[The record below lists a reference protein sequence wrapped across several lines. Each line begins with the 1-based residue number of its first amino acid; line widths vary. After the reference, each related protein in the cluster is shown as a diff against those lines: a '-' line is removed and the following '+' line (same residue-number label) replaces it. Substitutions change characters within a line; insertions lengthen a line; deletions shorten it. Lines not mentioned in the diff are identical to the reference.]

1 MKQIILFLSILLTG
15 YSSFAQSPESMNYQ
29 AVIRNSAGDLLSEK
43 PVGIR
48 IKILH
53 NTVVGTAVYVETHS
67 VTTNKNG
74 LVTIKIGAGTIISGS
89 ISAINWSDGP
99 YFLQTE
105 TDPAGGTA
113 YSIIFVSQMLSVPYA
128 LHAKTAGSITGTGVL
143 PVLNGGTGQ
152 TTASN
157 AINALVPS
165 QTGNAGKYLSTDGS
179 SVSWTA
185 SSSSGV
191 SSFAQFYAL
200 MPGDN
205 PGVVPIGGNVEFPQN
220 GPTSGTD
227 VTRIDAGSFNIAA
240 IGTYM
245 VNWQVPVTEAG
256 QLALTLN
263 GSLLPYTVVGRATG
277 TSQIVGTTLIV
288 TESMNSVLTVV
299 NSSSYSAFTITPMA
313 GGTNPVS
320 ASLVITR
327 LK

>member
-1 MKQIILFLSILLTG
+1 MKQIILLLSILLTG
-15 YSSFAQSPESMNYQ
+15 YSSFAQSPELMSYQ
-29 AVIRNSAGDLLSEK
+29 AVIRNSTGQLISEQ
-43 PVGIR
+43 PVGMR
-48 IKILH
+48 IKILSKT
-53 NTVVGTAVYVETHS
+53 NVGTVVYSETHT

-74 LVTIKIGAGTIISGS
+74 LATIKIGAGTVISGS
-89 ISAINWSDGP
+89 ISSIDWSDGP

-128 LHAKTAGSITGTGVL
+128 LHAKTAESITGTGVL

-185 SSSSGV
+185 SSGGV

-205 PGVVPIGGNVEFPQN
+205 PAVVPIGGNVEFPQN

-299 NSSSYSAFTITPMA
+299 NSSSYSALTITPMA